1 MKDIGIVK
9 GSEAQAKPIVVG
21 FDTVYVHTDIQEIE
35 VEEFGDKYTIYQYH
49 EIQYEKDEYIQMMAN
64 NMSSIEEQLLVSDE
78 TAVELYETLIAQ
90 EEINIAQDETLVEI
104 YEMMEGGETV

>member
-1 MKDIGIVK
+1 MKDMGIVN
-9 GSEAQAKPIVVG
+9 GSKEQAQPLIVGV
-21 FDTVYVHTDIQEIE
+21 DTVYVHTDIQEIE